1 MIQNHGMNTDAG
13 MTTDICVL
21 IPQMVS
27 HQIDSSCLMLMLN
40 SFQPR
45 VLFCLINVMNLL
57 VVQQS
62 DLNYRTLISIAL
74 ERPQYQDEHLRTA
87 NRWIQ
92 RRCPAVRGRHRCT
105 YVCALVLFRD
115 PKIASG
121 SISMLLVDGSNL
133 LFSRTCPSTWW
144 FHAYIMHINHP
155 YQPPHADYERIG
167 RAKPK
172 KDGVSM
178 KNAQAWMCLLC
189 AILLFA
195 PRMPQIVYWFCLFT
209 SNLYWLAGGRWA
221 GGALSQLAPANTFES
236 VGGRRTQC
244 WKTAAKTAALSWW
257 LQLLAELHTAE
268 WKGCL
273 SVSRHMWST
282 ATDAQAA

>member
-1 MIQNHGMNTDAG
+1 
-13 MTTDICVL
+13 
-21 IPQMVS
+21 
-27 HQIDSSCLMLMLN
+27 
-40 SFQPR
+40 
-45 VLFCLINVMNLL
+45 
-57 VVQQS
+57 
-62 DLNYRTLISIAL
+62 
-74 ERPQYQDEHLRTA
+74 
-87 NRWIQ
+87 
-92 RRCPAVRGRHRCT
+92 
-105 YVCALVLFRD
+105 VCALVLFRD

-195 PRMPQIVYWFCLFT
+195 PRMPQIVY
-209 SNLYWLAGGRWA
+209 
-221 GGALSQLAPANTFES
+221 
-236 VGGRRTQC
+236 
-244 WKTAAKTAALSWW
+244 
-257 LQLLAELHTAE
+257 
-268 WKGCL
+268 
-273 SVSRHMWST
+273 
-282 ATDAQAA
+282 